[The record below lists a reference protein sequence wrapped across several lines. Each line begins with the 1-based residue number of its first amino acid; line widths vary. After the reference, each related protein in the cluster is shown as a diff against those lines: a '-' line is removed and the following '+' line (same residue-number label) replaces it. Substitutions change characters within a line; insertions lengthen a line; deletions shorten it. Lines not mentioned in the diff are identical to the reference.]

1 MGPIYHI
8 NWCRSFSINSIGRG
22 QKWRRAPYD
31 FQNSEWSSDKKNLH
45 NVLSQ
50 RGSFH
55 TFDDAIHIGFKDV
68 VLRFSTTSSS
78 IQALNSKSLEVSPS
92 AKRHKI
98 RRVRRPKYILVKIKL
113 RCRGNSVGGCGCFV
127 GTGGSPKD
135 QLSKGMGVDQPIRV

>member
-1 MGPIYHI
+1 MSTGAGVFPSTVLAGVKNDEEPHMISRI
-8 NWCRSFSINSIGRG
+8 L
-22 QKWRRAPYD
+22 
-31 FQNSEWSSDKKNLH
+31 SEVQTRKNLH

-55 TFDDAIHIGFKDV
+55 TFDDATHIGFKDV
-68 VLRFSTTSSS
+68 VLRFSTTSST